1 MPEPLPCQVRESGT
15 KDRLLENIFDMAS
28 NSIMMVHM
36 IIEEIGKAIERS
48 DKTRYR
54 IAVDCGIDHAVIHRI
69 MHGGSC
75 SVETLDKLCDYL
87 GLEIRPIK
95 AKRRAKKKDR

>member
-1 MPEPLPCQVRESGT
+1 
-15 KDRLLENIFDMAS
+15 
-28 NSIMMVHM
+28 MMVHM
-36 IIEEIGKAIERS
+36 IIEEIAKAIERS

-69 MHGGSC
+69 THGGSC

-95 AKRRAKKKDR
+95 ARQRTKKKAR